1 MTTVAT
7 DGRTARAER
16 TRRAVVDAHITLL
29 RAGVLKP
36 TGAQVAEQA
45 GVSLRALWANFND
58 LDTVMAH
65 TGAEM
70 LRRQDELFVPVSPRL
85 PLPERIDGFC
95 RQRARMLEFV
105 APFARAAVSRQQF
118 SDALRTHRRCCIAR
132 VTDEGKILFAR
143 ELSALD
149 ARRRA
154 RLVHALGATA
164 TWASW
169 AVLRDELQLGVGEA
183 TAVLRQSVAGLLAG
197 ATD

>member
-16 TRRAVVDAHITLL
+16 TRRAVVDAHML

-118 SDALRTHRRCCIAR
+118 SDTLRAHRRCCIAR
-132 VTDEGKILFAR
+132 VTDEGMILFAR

-169 AVLRDELQLGVGEA
+169 AVLRDELQLGVDEA
-183 TAVLRQSVAGLLAG
+183 TEVLRQSVSGLLAG
-197 ATD
+197 VTV

>member
-16 TRRAVVDAHITLL
+16 TRRAVVDAHIALL

-105 APFARAAVSRQQF
+105 APYARAAVARQQF
-118 SDALRTHRRCCIAR
+118 SDALRTHRRYYIAR

-149 ARRRA
+149 ERRRA
-154 RLVHALGATA
+154 RLVCALGATA

-169 AVLRDELQLGVGEA
+169 AVLRDELQLEVGEA

-197 ATD
+197 VTA